1 MELFMKKMIAAAFA
15 LATSF
20 TLMACGASKLE
31 MQEMSSQCDVVV
43 EVRQVLNDSI
53 SLFVGNTL
61 YLNAKQMVPDAMY
74 PLLVSTRDPAD
85 FQKPTAT
92 NIINSD
98 DELLAYLRRVAPMM
112 TQVGLVI
119 GESAANEIGFEEEST
134 IQKMTNVFKKMEGG
148 SLYLFHEKSGELTDA
163 KKLF

>member
-1 MELFMKKMIAAAFA
+1 MKKMIAALVAAVSLTF
-15 LATSF
+15 
-20 TLMACGASKLE
+20 MACGASKLE

-61 YLNAKQMVPDAMY
+61 YLNAKQMVADEMY
-74 PLLVSTRDPAD
+74 PLLVSTRDPSD

-98 DELLAYLRRVAPMM
+98 DELLAYLRRVAPSMV
-112 TQVGLVI
+112 QVGLVI
-119 GESAANEIGFEEEST
+119 GESAANEIGFEEAPA
-134 IQKMTNVFKKMEGG
+134 IQKMTSLFKKMEGG
-148 SLYLFHEKSGELTDA
+148 SLYLFHEKGGELTDA